1 MFGQSKIFCIA
12 GKNKCSIDFVNFV
25 SSLVPKKNI
34 LILPNKK
41 DKGKDNWQ
49 PSLKKY
55 AKVKKYKLININNL
69 YKIKNLIFI
78 SIEYESLI
86 DTKKFISKELFNFHF
101 SLLPKYRGCHTNFFQ
116 IFNGEKF
123 SGVTLHKIDDGI
135 DTGAIIDQ
143 LKFNIYRNTNAF
155 KNYNN
160 LMKNSLKLLKKNFKK
175 LLIGKYKTRKQ
186 ILKKGSY
193 YSRSS
198 VNYSKMKYFKLKKIN
213 LKNFNKIKAFIFPP
227 MQLPIL
233 NNKKVLDIRFYKN
246 NIKIIYD

>member
-1 MFGQSKIFCIA
+1 MFGQNKIFCVA
-12 GKNKCSIDFVNFV
+12 GKNKCSIDFVNFI

-55 AKVKKYKLININNL
+55 AKIKKYKLININNL

-101 SLLPKYRGCHTNFFQ
+101 SLLPKYRGCHTNFYQ

-135 DTGAIIDQ
+135 DTGEIIDQ

-155 KNYNN
+155 TNYNN

-193 YSRSS
+193 YPRSS

-233 NNKKVLDIRFYKN
+233 NDKKVLDIRFYKN